1 MTRSALI
8 TGVGRRRGIGAGIA
22 AGLAADSWDL
32 ALSYWR
38 PYDERL
44 HMESNP
50 DDPDYLATEL
60 RALGSK
66 VELLR
71 RTSKNRVRQTHS
83 CRRPLK
89 YLGRLMPW

>member
-22 AGLAADSWDL
+22 AGLAADGWDL

-44 HMESNP
+44 HLESDR
-50 DDPDYLATEL
+50 DDPDHLATEL
-60 RALGSK
+60 RGLGSK
-66 VELLR
+66 VELLPA
-71 RTSKNRVRQTHS
+71 TLKNRALQRHS
-83 CRRPLK
+83 CTLPLK
-89 YLGRLMPW
+89 HLGRLTPW